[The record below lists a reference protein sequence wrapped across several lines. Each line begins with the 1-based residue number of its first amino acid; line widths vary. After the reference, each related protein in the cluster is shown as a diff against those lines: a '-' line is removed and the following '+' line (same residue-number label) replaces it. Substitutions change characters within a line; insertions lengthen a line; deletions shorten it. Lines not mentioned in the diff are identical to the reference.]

1 MSKNNL
7 LWLLGGTAVLYF
19 LYKQSQ
25 SPANV
30 AAAALNTLAV
40 SPNTIP
46 ATVAQLNPMVSFAQ
60 TYGA

>member
-1 MSKNNL
+1 MSQKNLIYL
-7 LWLLGGTAVLYF
+7 LVGGAVLYW

-30 AAAALNTLAV
+30 AATALNTLAV
-40 SPNTIP
+40 QPNTIP
-46 ATVAQLNPMVSFAQ
+46 LTVAQLNPMTSFAQ